1 MLDISLKIIYCFLMI
16 LPIQISKWEILTP
29 DDLTN
34 GHTYKTFAEAE
45 KAKIEFLKRFKTQ
58 GYYSTALGEI
68 ISLEDLEDRVS
79 IVEKK

>member
-29 DDLTN
+29 DDLSN
-34 GHTYKTFAEAE
+34 GKIYKSLMAAQ
-45 KAKIEFLKRFKTQ
+45 KAKKAFLNRFKIQ
-58 GYYSTALGEI
+58 NYYSTALGEI

>member
-1 MLDISLKIIYCFLMI
+1 MI

-29 DDLTN
+29 DDLSN
-34 GHTYKTFAEAE
+34 GKIYKSLMAAQ
-45 KAKIEFLKRFKTQ
+45 KAKKAFLNRFKIQ
-58 GYYSTALGEI
+58 NYYSTALGEI